1 MIRTLL
7 AALLLTATPLFAE
20 RILTPEEF
28 DAISRNQ
35 TQYFYRDGEFFG
47 AEQFDDQRQS
57 IWLFSDG
64 QCDRGV
70 WYPEEDYICFVYE
83 TEPIPQCWHVI
94 EKDNGDI
101 VARLRGASPE
111 FDIIMEFI
119 DREPIPCNGPP
130 VGV

>member
-1 MIRTLL
+1 MIRLL
-7 AALLLTATPLFAE
+7 AFILVLASPLQAE

-47 AEQFDDQRQS
+47 AEEFGSDRQS
-57 IWLFSDG
+57 IWMFQNG

-70 WYPEEDYICFVYE
+70 WYPQEDYICFVYE
-83 TEPIPQCWHVI
+83 TEPNPQCWHMI
-94 EKDNGDI
+94 EKDNGDL
-101 VARLRGASPE
+101 VARLQDAEPQ
-111 FDIIMEFI
+111 FDIILEFI
-119 DREPIPCNGPP
+119 DRDPLPCEGPQ